1 MLDMRNGVCAL
12 CNHPEVIDAPAL
24 EYLDDDEATPLAVT
38 HEPDALDFLEAKSPL
53 AKPYGALRLFVCRKC
68 GFTQWFASK
77 PHRIPIDE
85 AHGTRL
91 ITPESP

>member
-12 CNHPEVIDAPAL
+12 CNHPEIIDAPAL

-38 HEPDALDFLEAKSPL
+38 HEPDSLDFLQPKSTL
-53 AKPYGALRLFVCRKC
+53 ARPYGTLRLLVCRKC
-68 GFTQWFASK
+68 GFTQWFAAK
-77 PHRIPIDE
+77 PHRIPVDE

-91 ITPESP
+91 ITPAG